1 MKSPMVSVMSLGE
14 SVSLK
19 KKVVHRK
26 RERERE
32 TKIQKCV
39 MVEGGSGGPGQ
50 HQLIEY

>member
-32 TKIQKCV
+32 RERERDKNSKVCN
-39 MVEGGSGGPGQ
+39 G
-50 HQLIEY
+50 